1 MASFFGSLK
10 PANFSKIFELH
21 SLSEAVNYCVHLV
34 KLGLHTVQTRI
45 HMSIA
50 LVDTLV
56 HLLLAVLDL
65 LLHVAIHRL
74 VDPHKLV
81 LIALQA
87 LNLPVE
93 LLLETV
99 DLSFDQG
106 SDATHATFPAF
117 FTEHLCLLWHDN
129 VHENVFL
136 FLFTLL
142 ANGACH
148 VVHEVKFG
156 PSGTDVSVLIDARKR
171 LTHDCDEHVEHSN
184 LCEESSC

>member
-1 MASFFGSLK
+1 MASFFGGLE
-10 PANFSKIFELH
+10 PANFSKIFELQ
-21 SLSEAVNYCVHLV
+21 SLAEAVDDCVHLV
-34 KLGLHTVQTRI
+34 KLGFHTVQARV

-87 LNLPVE
+87 LNFPVE

-106 SDATHATFPAF
+106 SDTVHVTFPAF
-117 FTEHLCLLWHDN
+117 FTEHLCLLWHDD

-136 FLFTLL
+136 FLFT
-142 ANGACH
+142 
-148 VVHEVKFG
+148 
-156 PSGTDVSVLIDARKR
+156 
-171 LTHDCDEHVEHSN
+171 
-184 LCEESSC
+184 